1 VVRSLLDAMRRNP
14 VGDWTI
20 EDIERECRV
29 QGLKIAPP
37 RGGGSHWK
45 VWSAERRRSLIIPA
59 RRPLKTVYVKLF
71 IALVDECGDGQ

>member
-20 EDIERECRV
+20 GDIARECGRH
-29 QGLKIAPP
+29 GLKIEPP

-45 VWSAERRRSLIIPA
+45 VWSDQAKRSLVIPA
-59 RRPLKTVYVKLF
+59 RRPLKAIYVKLF
-71 IALVDECGDGQ
+71 VAFVDEVGDPS